1 MYICIQYGNCL
12 NGFKGSLTFHVGS
25 QILMMSKVC
34 DDIMTMYSGTLL
46 SLQSLMS
53 QRINFSP
60 DVSESSGIY

>member
-12 NGFKGSLTFHVGS
+12 NGFQGSLPFYVES
-25 QILMMSKVC
+25 QILMMSKAC
-34 DDIMTMYSGTLL
+34 DDIMTMYSGTFL